1 MTSPKKGELAVFGP
15 IVENCPGQL
24 VSWHFRRRVVFPI
37 NPVCD
42 VPIFFSSMTIA
53 TSLRR
58 YVGSFRAAW
67 AV

>member
-1 MTSPKKGELAVFGP
+1 MSSPKKGDLAVFGP
-15 IVENCPGQL
+15 IAENCPGQL
-24 VSWHFRRRVVFPI
+24 ISGLFRRRVVFPI
-37 NPVCD
+37 NPLCD

-58 YVGSFRAAW
+58 YVDSFRAAW